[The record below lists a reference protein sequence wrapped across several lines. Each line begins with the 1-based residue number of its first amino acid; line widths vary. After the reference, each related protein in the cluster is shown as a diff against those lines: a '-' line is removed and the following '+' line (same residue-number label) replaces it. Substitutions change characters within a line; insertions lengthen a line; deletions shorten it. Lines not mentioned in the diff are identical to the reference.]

1 MISAAKLPG
10 EQCSSNGQPNFGQK
24 KASDPLGFTGF
35 RLSGQLV
42 FFIKYFK
49 SLVSV
54 KAHSCILSNTQQH
67 FSLSICC
74 ASFPSPSV
82 KIGAGRGLQRLTDEE
97 QWLLKTGAAIAAIG
111 YGRYR
116 GLVVHAR
123 DVRWHLAVPF
133 DS

>member
-1 MISAAKLPG
+1 
-10 EQCSSNGQPNFGQK
+10 
-24 KASDPLGFTGF
+24 
-35 RLSGQLV
+35 
-42 FFIKYFK
+42 
-49 SLVSV
+49 
-54 KAHSCILSNTQQH
+54 
-67 FSLSICC
+67 
-74 ASFPSPSV
+74 V